1 MARWINIVE
10 SNCKD
15 PSRESEYNDWYDNIH
30 MPNVLATPGFVS
42 ARRYEISSPKEGRGK
57 YIAVYEIETNDLA
70 ETMKVRGQK
79 RAEEG
84 ERGEMSDLIDS
95 VSQVQFR
102 LIGSFEAK
110 S

>member
-15 PSRESEYNDWYDNIH
+15 LGRETEYNDWYDNVH

-42 ARRYEISSPKEGRGK
+42 AARYEISSPQEGRGK
-57 YIAVYEIETNDLA
+57 YIAVYEIETDDLP
-70 ETMKVRGQK
+70 ETMKVRGRK
-79 RAEEG
+79 RAEEA

-95 VSQVQFR
+95 VSLVQFR

-110 S
+110 D

>member
-15 PSRESEYNDWYDNIH
+15 PAREAEYNDWYDNIH

-42 ARRYEISSPKEGRGK
+42 AKRYENSTPQEGRGK
-57 YIAVYEIETNDLA
+57 YIAVYEIETDDLT
-70 ETMKVRGQK
+70 ETMKVRSQK
-79 RAEEG
+79 RAEEA

-95 VSQVQFR
+95 VSQIQFR